1 MPDGAGA
8 EPGWERIA
16 SAPFDADIE
25 LAVINEDGEAM
36 LAFPCRRMPDG
47 WVNAVTGEAV
57 EIHPTHWRVWETSS
71 QR

>member
-1 MPDGAGA
+1 MPDRAGA

-25 LAVINEDGEAM
+25 LVVINEDGEAA

-47 WVNAVTGEAV
+47 WVDASTGKAV
-57 EIHPTHWRVWETSS
+57 EIHPTHWRVWRGSPRT
-71 QR
+71 